1 MDHFRLV
8 HPDAGPPETELGR
21 KSFAAAAAVPNWIE
35 LAAAAAAVVVVAAS
49 TSPGFEARD
58 APSPSGD
65 SRGCPRFAD
74 AL

>member
-1 MDHFRLV
+1 MV
-8 HPDAGPPETELGR
+8 HQDAGPPETELGR

-35 LAAAAAAVVVVAAS
+35 LAAAAAVVAVAAS
-49 TSPGFEARD
+49 TSPGFEARV
-58 APSPSGD
+58 APSPSGG

>member
-21 KSFAAAAAVPNWIE
+21 KSFAAAAAPNWIE
-35 LAAAAAAVVVVAAS
+35 LAAAVVVAVAAAS
-49 TSPGFEARD
+49 TSPGFEARV
-58 APSPSGD
+58 APSLSGD